1 MMDNFTDGGDGQA
14 FQKNMMTSFIQIA
27 ALVILVSYCLIIVSP
42 FVGLAIWG
50 VVMAVAIYPV
60 FLKVSGMLGGRQKL
74 AAALFILIGLAV
86 VLIPG
91 WAMTE
96 SMILSIMSFSSELKA
111 GNVTVPPPS
120 ESVAGWPLIGERL
133 YAVWVAAAGNL
144 EATLNEFQPQLR
156 ELGERLARM
165 IGSTALG
172 VLQIAAAVIIA
183 GVAMM
188 YAKSGYSLSCSVAE
202 KISPERGRYL
212 TDLSVATIRSV
223 TNGVI
228 GVGVIQ
234 GVLAGI
240 GFYVM
245 GLPHAGLLAAIVL
258 ITSIIQVPALLIIAP
273 IVVWVFSFAAPLPA
287 TIFAIYML
295 FASLSD
301 NVLKPL
307 LLGRGVDLPAMIV
320 LFGALGGM
328 VAYGII
334 GLFLG
339 AVILGLGYEIIS
351 QWLQA
356 TEAPTAAESDGD
368 S

>member
-1 MMDNFTDGGDGQA
+1 MGNLTNSGDGQA
-14 FQKNMMTSFIQIA
+14 FQKNMMASFVQIA
-27 ALVILVSYCLIIVSP
+27 ALVILVSYCMVIISP

-60 FLKVSGMLGGRQKL
+60 FLRVSGMLGDRRKL
-74 AAALFILIGLAV
+74 TATLFIVIGLAI

-96 SMILSIMSFSSELKA
+96 SAIVSISTFSAELRA
-111 GNVTVPPPS
+111 GSIEIPPPS

-133 YAVWVAAAGNL
+133 YALWDGAAGNL
-144 EATLNEFQPQLR
+144 EATLNQFQPQLR
-156 ELGERLARM
+156 EIGGWLART

-172 VLQIAAAVIIA
+172 ILQIALSVIIA
-183 GVAMM
+183 GVVMLHADR
-188 YAKSGYSLSCSVAE
+188 GYSLSCTVAK
-202 KISPERGRYL
+202 KISPNRGEHL
-212 TDLSVATIRSV
+212 TDISIATIRSV

-240 GFYVM
+240 GFFAM
-245 GLPHAGLLAAIVL
+245 GVPNAGLLAAIVL
-258 ITSIIQVPALLIIAP
+258 ITSIIQVPALLIILP
-273 IVVWVFSFAAPLPA
+273 IVVWVFSFAPPVPA

-295 FASLSD
+295 FAALSD

-307 LLGRGVDLPAMIV
+307 LLGRGVDLPAIVV

-339 AVILGLGYEIIS
+339 AVILGLGYTIIS
-351 QWLQA
+351 DWLQTSVDA
-356 TEAPTAAESDGD
+356 TVEEPDSDR
-368 S
+368 